1 MKINEF
7 AASAITINGKTIY
20 SCTIVYQIC
29 KGAELMAL
37 VTVDL
42 DAHKA
47 TVNDLGCERNGSKAE
62 AEREYQLRQYAGHC
76 VACAVIDGFDTSLFA
91 HHQRRGNGGMERL

>member
-7 AASAITINGKTIY
+7 AARAITINGRTIY
-20 SCTIVYQIC
+20 SCTIVYQIG

-62 AEREYQLRQYAGHC
+62 ADRERLLRQCAGGN
-76 VACAVIDGFDTSLFA
+76 VARMVVDGGECSMFA
-91 HHQRRGNGGMERL
+91 HWHNRNGGMERL

>member
-7 AASAITINGKTIY
+7 AARAITINGKTIY
-20 SCTIVYQIC
+20 SCAIVYQIG
-29 KGAELMAL
+29 KGTELMAL

-47 TVNDLGCERNGSKAE
+47 TVNDLGCERSGSKAE
-62 AEREYQLRQYAGHC
+62 AERERLLRQ
-76 VACAVIDGFDTSLFA
+76 CAYGNAARMAVDDGECSMFA
-91 HHQRRGNGGMERL
+91 HWHNRNGGMERL

>member
-7 AASAITINGKTIY
+7 AAQEITINGKTIY
-20 SCTIVYQIC
+20 SCAIAYQIG

-62 AEREYQLRQYAGHC
+62 ADREYQLRQYAGRC
-76 VACAVIDGFDTSLFA
+76 VACAVIDGFEKSLFA
-91 HHQRRGNGGMERL
+91 HHHRRGKGMERV